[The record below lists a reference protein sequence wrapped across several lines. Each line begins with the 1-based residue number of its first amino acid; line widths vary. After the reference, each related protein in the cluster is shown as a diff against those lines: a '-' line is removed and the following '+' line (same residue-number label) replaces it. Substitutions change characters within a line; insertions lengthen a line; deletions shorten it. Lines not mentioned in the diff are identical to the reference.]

1 MGINKYLSLGLIFVI
16 GCTTA
21 LTDNV
26 DSVFDHYERI
36 VFDDGISLEEA
47 KVIAQKQL
55 IKKNVVGLYDLSN
68 PLIARDVAELPDY
81 QDYWFVFFEEK
92 KLGSIPFIFMV
103 LVNKET
109 GKIKFADD
117 YNEGNQW
124 ILEAA
129 LLR

>member
-1 MGINKYLSLGLIFVI
+1 MLLLVMG
-16 GCTTA
+16 CATA
-21 LTDNV
+21 VSKNTQSV
-26 DSVFDHYERI
+26 SDSYERI
-36 VFDDGISLEEA
+36 VFDDGVSLEES
-47 KVIAQKQL
+47 KIIAQKQV
-55 IKKNVVGLYDLSN
+55 IKKNIADIYDLSK
-68 PLIARDVAELPDY
+68 PRMADDVPELPNN

-92 KLGSIPFIFMV
+92 RPSSIPFVFMV

-109 GKIKFADD
+109 GKIKFSDD